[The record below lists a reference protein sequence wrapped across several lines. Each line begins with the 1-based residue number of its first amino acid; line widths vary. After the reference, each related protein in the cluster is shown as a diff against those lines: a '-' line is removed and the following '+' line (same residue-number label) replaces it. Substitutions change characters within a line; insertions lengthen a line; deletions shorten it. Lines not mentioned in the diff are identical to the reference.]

1 MRVALLTREYPPFV
15 YGGAG
20 VHVDFL
26 SRELRTRCDLQ
37 VHCMGEPRPGA
48 IAHRDDDPRFG
59 ADHPVLRTFSADL
72 DMVAA
77 LGDVDVVHSHTWY
90 TNLAG
95 HLASLRYGIP
105 HVVTSHSLEPHRPW
119 KAEQLGG
126 EYQLSLWAERT
137 AYEGAA
143 GVISVSAAMRSDV
156 QRAYPA
162 VHPDRI
168 QVVHNGIDAD
178 FFHPVAEIDVLER
191 LGVDP
196 ARPYLAFVGRITRQK
211 GVPHL
216 LRAALQVDPGVQ
228 LVLLAGA
235 PDTPELA
242 TETADAIARLER
254 ERTGVVWVSD
264 MLPPEDVR
272 QVLSHATCFVC
283 PSVYEP
289 QGIVN
294 LEAMACETAVVAS
307 DVGGIPEVVVDGE
320 TGLLVHYDED
330 DGAGFERGL
339 AAAVNELVGDP
350 ARAEAMGKAGR
361 ARAVRDF
368 GWDAVAART
377 LEVYE
382 RLVSAAG

>member
-37 VHCMGEPRPGA
+37 VHCIGEPRPGA

-77 LGDVDVVHSHTWY
+77 LGDVAVVHSHTWY

-162 VHPDRI
+162 VDPDRI

-178 FFHPVAEIDVLER
+178 FFHPVAEIDEACS
-191 LGVDP
+191 GV
-196 ARPYLAFVGRITRQK
+196 
-211 GVPHL
+211 
-216 LRAALQVDPGVQ
+216 ALDF
-228 LVLLAGA
+228 
-235 PDTPELA
+235 
-242 TETADAIARLER
+242 
-254 ERTGVVWVSD
+254 
-264 MLPPEDVR
+264 
-272 QVLSHATCFVC
+272 ATCILQRF
-283 PSVYEP
+283 
-289 QGIVN
+289 Q
-294 LEAMACETAVVAS
+294 
-307 DVGGIPEVVVDGE
+307 
-320 TGLLVHYDED
+320 
-330 DGAGFERGL
+330 
-339 AAAVNELVGDP
+339 
-350 ARAEAMGKAGR
+350 
-361 ARAVRDF
+361 
-368 GWDAVAART
+368 
-377 LEVYE
+377 
-382 RLVSAAG
+382 